1 MTHSVFPSGLAWPN
15 PEVES
20 RGVNFGLSETR
31 SGTVTINHVRKDKI
45 KQKATFDNPAMLECL
60 QQGVRR
66 VSATKSAASHCHSDV
81 SCWITCFPLIEPT
94 STAIGP
100 AFRV

>member
-15 PEVES
+15 PEV
-20 RGVNFGLSETR
+20 NFGLSETR
-31 SGTVTINHVRKDKI
+31 SGTVTIN
-45 KQKATFDNPAMLECL
+45 QATFDNRAMLECL

-66 VSATKSAASHCHSDV
+66 VSATKSDPSHCHSDV